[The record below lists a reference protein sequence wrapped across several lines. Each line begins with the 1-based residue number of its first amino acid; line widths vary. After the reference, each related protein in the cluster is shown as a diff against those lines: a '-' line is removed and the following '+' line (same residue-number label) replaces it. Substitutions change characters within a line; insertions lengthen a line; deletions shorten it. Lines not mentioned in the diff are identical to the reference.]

1 MKIHKNRWY
10 AFGLIL
16 LFGLIACNK
25 YYFRSNYRDTNSL
38 IHATSSLPVQPFLK
52 AHIVNGDVCILT
64 NTWKIDN
71 EQKTVSGMGV
81 KYDFNRNLIFEGEL
95 IIPIDSVAIFETN
108 TKLNKNESDRIA
120 ALSILASADL
130 ALGVF
135 CLTTPKACFGSC
147 PTFYLQPDQNFHYAD
162 AEGFSNAIAPSMEYF
177 DIDALNNTKIV
188 DGLLNIT
195 MKNEALETHCVNDV
209 KLLAVPKK
217 DNQTIYQ
224 SARNEFFI
232 CENNYLPSL
241 AIADEGDITNLLST
255 KDLHERFSSA
265 DENNLSTKESIVV
278 EFKNV
283 NTKQDLGL
291 VINFRQT
298 LMTTYFI
305 YSAMGYMGDQVGD
318 MFALLETDENIKQQ
332 LSGGIKKE
340 LGDIDVYLWL
350 ENEQKWELQSGLF
363 ETGPIAVN
371 QQIIKIN
378 NKEKNDNPK
387 FKIVLNKGLWRIDQV
402 ALTNI
407 VSTATPLSISP
418 TVIFNKGVA
427 DELALNQ
434 LIDTAAYLISMPG
447 DAFTMQFQLPEKDTR
462 YELFLYS
469 QGYYLEWMRSHWI
482 KDKDLKMLHTM
493 LLDPKKYLKMEA
505 ANYKKYE
512 TGMEADFWNSKIDTE
527 NFSYYEN

>member
-1 MKIHKNRWY
+1 MKTRKRIFY
-10 AFGLIL
+10 TFTFIF
-16 LFGLIACNK
+16 LFGLLACNK
-25 YYFRSNYRDTNSL
+25 HYFRSNYRDANSL
-38 IHATSSLPVQPFLK
+38 IHATSSLPMQPFLK
-52 AHIVNGDVCILT
+52 AHIKNGDVCILT
-64 NTWKIDN
+64 NNWKIDN
-71 EQKTVSGMGV
+71 KQKTVSGSGV
-81 KYDFNRNLIFEGEL
+81 KYDFNRHLIFEGEL

-120 ALSILASADL
+120 ALSILASADV

-135 CLTTPKACFGSC
+135 CITTPKACFGSC

-177 DIDALNNTKIV
+177 DIDALNNTKII
-188 DGLLNIT
+188 DGIFNIT

-209 KLLAVPKK
+209 KLFAVSKK
-217 DNQTIYQ
+217 INQTVYQ
-224 SARNEFFI
+224 TAKNDFFI
-232 CENNYLPSL
+232 CENFYKPAL
-241 AIADEGDITNLLST
+241 ALAEEGDITNLLAA
-255 KDLHERFSSA
+255 KDLHERFSGA
-265 DENNLSTKESIVV
+265 DENNLSAKESIFID
-278 EFKNV
+278 FKQV
-283 NTKQDLGL
+283 DAKQDLGL

-318 MFALLETDENIKQQ
+318 MFALLETDENVKKQ

-340 LGDIDVYLWL
+340 LGDIDVYLWI
-350 ENEQKWELQSGLF
+350 ESDKKWELQSGLF

-371 QQIIKIN
+371 QQILKIN
-378 NKEKNDNPK
+378 NKEKNANPK
-387 FKIVLNKGLWRIDQV
+387 IKIVLNKGLWRIDNV

-407 VSTATPLSISP
+407 ISTATPLSISP
-418 TVIFNKGVA
+418 TAIFNKGVA
-427 DELALNQ
+427 DEQALNK
-434 LIDTAAYLISMPG
+434 LNDTSAYLISMPG
-447 DAFTMQFQLPEKDTR
+447 DAFTMQFQLPEKDAD

-469 QGYYLEWMRSHWI
+469 EGYYLEWMRSHWI

-493 LLDPKKYLKMEA
+493 LLNPKKYLKMEA
-505 ANYKKYE
+505 ANYKQYE

>member
-1 MKIHKNRWY
+1 MKTRTCLSYTSAFILF
-10 AFGLIL
+10 FGL
-16 LFGLIACNK
+16 FACNK
-25 YYFRSNYRDTNSL
+25 YYFRANYRDANSL

-52 AHIVNGDVCILT
+52 AHIKNGDVCILT
-64 NTWKIDN
+64 NTWAIDN
-71 EQKTVSGMGV
+71 KQNTVSGAGV
-81 KYDFNRNLIFEGEL
+81 KYDFNRNLIFEGDL
-95 IIPIDSVAIFETN
+95 VIPIDSVAIFETN

-177 DIDALNNTKIV
+177 DIDALTNTKII
-188 DGLLNIT
+188 DGIFNIT

-209 KLLAVPKK
+209 KLLALPKK
-217 DNQTIYQ
+217 NNQTVYQ
-224 SARNEFFI
+224 SAKNEFFV
-232 CENNYLPSL
+232 CENLYPPTL
-241 AIADEGDITNLLST
+241 AVAEEGDITDLLSA
-255 KDLHERFSSA
+255 KDLQERFSGA
-265 DENNLSTKESIVV
+265 DAHNLSAKESIIIDFNQVD
-278 EFKNV
+278 
-283 NTKQDLGL
+283 TKLDLGL

-318 MFALLETDENIKQQ
+318 MFALLETDENIKHQ

-350 ENEQKWELQSGLF
+350 DADKKWALQSGLF

-378 NKEKNDNPK
+378 NIEKNTNPK
-387 FKIVLNKGLWRIDQV
+387 IKIVLNKGLWRIDNV

-407 VSTATPLSISP
+407 VSTATPLSINP
-418 TVIFNKGVA
+418 TAIFNKGVV
-427 DELALNQ
+427 DEQALNN
-434 LIDTAAYLISMPG
+434 LNSTSGYLISMPG
-447 DAFTMQFQLPEKDTR
+447 DAFTIQFQLPEKGTD
-462 YELFLYS
+462 YALFLYS
-469 QGYYLEWMRSHWI
+469 KGYYLEWMRSHWI
-482 KDKDLKMLHTM
+482 KDKNLHMLHTM
-493 LLDPKKYLKMEA
+493 LLNPKKYLKMEA